1 MTSVTPLDD
10 TLEPTPLELLFEQR
24 FAARLQVLKKVRASV
39 LAGARHC
46 GFGEADARDI
56 VLALDE
62 ACKNILVH
70 AYRNDEDG
78 EIVLAVFRY
87 QAGMVLL
94 LRDFA
99 PPMDPTGIK
108 PRDLGDV
115 RPGQLGTHFIHSIM
129 DSVEYT
135 PAPDG
140 QGNLLRLVK
149 RLE

>member
-1 MTSVTPLDD
+1 MTSVTEFDD
-10 TLEPTPLELLFEQR
+10 TLEPAPLDLLFEQR
-24 FAARLQVLKKVRASV
+24 FSARLQILKKVRASI
-39 LAGARHC
+39 LAGAKHC

-78 EIVLAVFRY
+78 EIVLAVFRCE
-87 QAGMVLL
+87 GGIVLV
-94 LRDFA
+94 LRDYA
-99 PPMDPTGIK
+99 PPMDPTGCK
-108 PRDLGDV
+108 PRDLNEV
-115 RPGQLGTHFIHSIM
+115 RPGQLGTHFIHAIM
-129 DSVEYT
+129 DSVEYM

-140 QGNLLRLVK
+140 RGNVLRLVK

>member
-1 MTSVTPLDD
+1 MASAAPFDD
-10 TLEPTPLELLFEQR
+10 ALEPAPLELLFEQR
-24 FAARLQVLKKVRASV
+24 FAARLEVLKKVRASV

-78 EIVLAVFRY
+78 EIVLAVFRCE
-87 QAGMVLL
+87 AGMVLL

-99 PPMDPTGIK
+99 RPIDPTGIR
-108 PRDLGDV
+108 PRDLADV
-115 RPGQLGTHFIHSIM
+115 RPGKLGTHFIHSIM
-129 DSVEYT
+129 DSVEFK

-140 QGNLLRLVK
+140 QGNQLRLVK